1 LWFPAPADEPIP
13 EDLGIEKYDEESA
26 VSDRAGA
33 LLSLA
38 LVEIGEAVMPLFWLL
53 DKEADVVFT
62 VFQGRFGRLF
72 HPSDSEEGNKE
83 PDPDFPSKAVS
94 ARFWSSG
101 FRQLWFCEEQLRDTA
116 SSLNQ
121 LTIKSTSQVV
131 IAPDVGVP
139 AFSSPETLAHTCMRP
154 S

>member
-1 LWFPAPADEPIP
+1 M
-13 EDLGIEKYDEESA
+13 EKYDEESA

-38 LVEIGEAVMPLFWLL
+38 LVEMGEAVMPLFWPL

-101 FRQLWFCEEQLRDTA
+101 HRQFNCSVQGQKRNTA
-116 SSLNQ
+116 SSLHQ
-121 LTIKSTSQVV
+121 LTIEPTSQVV
-131 IAPDVGVP
+131 VAPDVGVP
-139 AFSSPETLAHTCMRP
+139 A
-154 S
+154 